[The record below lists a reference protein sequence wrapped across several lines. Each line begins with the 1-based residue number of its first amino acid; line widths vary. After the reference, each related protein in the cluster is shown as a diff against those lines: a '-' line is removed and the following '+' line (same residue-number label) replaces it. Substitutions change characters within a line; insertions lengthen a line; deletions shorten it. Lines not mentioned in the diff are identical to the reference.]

1 MKQRE
6 FNTHN
11 ALTNAMEVFWLKGY
25 KGASLDDLCTAM
37 EIGKISFYATFDGKY
52 ELFIKL
58 LNKIAIKLLLAG
70 VVDRAINTKRGCMFG
85 KTAFVFWQSD
95 ENILNVVSNGAN
107 KIKKHFL
114 NSLNVGEKIVRFRQ
128 NEMRMS

>member
-1 MKQRE
+1 MRQRE

-25 KGASLDDLCTAM
+25 KGVSLDDLCTTM
-37 EIGKISFYATFDGKY
+37 EIGKISFYATFGGKY

-58 LNKIAIKLLLAG
+58 LNKIAIELLLAG

-85 KTAFVFWQSD
+85 KAM
-95 ENILNVVSNGAN
+95 
-107 KIKKHFL
+107 KIY
-114 NSLNVGEKIVRFRQ
+114 
-128 NEMRMS
+128 